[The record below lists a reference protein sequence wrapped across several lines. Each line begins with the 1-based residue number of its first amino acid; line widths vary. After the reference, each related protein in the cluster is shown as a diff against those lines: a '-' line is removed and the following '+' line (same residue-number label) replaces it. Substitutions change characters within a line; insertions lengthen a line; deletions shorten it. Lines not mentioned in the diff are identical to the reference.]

1 MKMYEVLALQSF
13 FTVVADKKL
22 PIKTAYKL
30 NKLARRV
37 EEEIQFYQK
46 EFQNIVN
53 EYAKKVNGQYVYSP
67 DGTSIEVIDGKDD
80 ECNTKIFE
88 LKTLEIEIKD
98 IEFSIE
104 EFENLNLTL
113 AEMDAIFPLI
123 KN

>member
-1 MKMYEVLALQSF
+1 MKMYEVLALQNF
-13 FTVVADKKL
+13 FTAVADKKL

-30 NKLARRV
+30 NRLARQV

-46 EFQNIVN
+46 EFRMIVN
-53 EYAKKVNGQYVYSP
+53 EYAKKENGQYVYSP
-67 DGTSIEVIDGKDD
+67 DGTSIEVVDGKDD
-80 ECNTKIFE
+80 ECNAKLFE
-88 LKTLEIEIKD
+88 LKTLEVEIKD